1 VSTRAGRQDDK
12 MTRWQHDRMAK
23 AERPVTV
30 SSCHLVIL
38 SSCLLV
44 CFCGCQ
50 SAAKTEAS
58 ADSST
63 DSATRWISHIDH
75 WHWFDSP
82 PPPPP
87 PADSL
92 VLHGDRLEPEIQA
105 AKGKAAADLAG
116 AHVLYRDGK
125 FSEAEKFFHRVAENT
140 KNSPPIAEE
149 ARYYEAECLRR
160 QAHYPRA
167 ADTYA
172 RMLNDF
178 PSGAYREQA
187 VQHMFEIANY
197 WLDDT
202 RKEMGEYKE
211 EREGK
216 RWVVWPEFVHF
227 EKTKP
232 LLDEEGRAV
241 EKLEQVRYND
251 MTGPLADK
259 ALFLQASVKF
269 YRKEYKEA
277 QTLYS
282 QLVEMHKNS
291 PFVEQAI
298 ELAIISKQLSTG
310 GSDYDG
316 RQLAE
321 ARKMIDTALRNYP
334 EFANKKGDFLTR
346 QLFNI
351 TMQQAAKDYDI
362 AEFYRRTGHPCS
374 AYFCYEIVRRRYP
387 GTKYFDQAAQRMQEL
402 RAKIEKTSGAPAGAM
417 VPPDKHESGLLPA
430 APSPNLLP
438 GQLPPGIVNPR

>member
-1 VSTRAGRQDDK
+1 
-12 MTRWQHDRMAK
+12 
-23 AERPVTV
+23 
-30 SSCHLVIL
+30 
-38 SSCLLV
+38 
-44 CFCGCQ
+44 
-50 SAAKTEAS
+50 
-58 ADSST
+58 
-63 DSATRWISHIDH
+63 
-75 WHWFDSP
+75 
-82 PPPPP
+82 
-87 PADSL
+87 
-92 VLHGDRLEPEIQA
+92 VLHGDRLEPETQPT
-105 AKGKAAADLAG
+105 KGTAAADLAG
-116 AHVLYRDGK
+116 AHALYRDGK
-125 FSEAEKFFHRVAENT
+125 FTEAERIFHRVAENT
-140 KNSPPIAEE
+140 KNAPQIAEE
-149 ARYYEAECLRR
+149 GRYYEAECLRR
-160 QAHYPRA
+160 QAHYPKA

-172 RMLNDF
+172 RMLTDF

-202 RKEMGEYKE
+202 RKEMEEYKE
-211 EREGK
+211 QHEGK

-232 LLDEEGRAV
+232 LLDEEGRAL

-259 ALFLQASVKF
+259 ALFLAASVKF

-277 QTLYS
+277 QFLYS

-310 GSDYDG
+310 GPEYDG
-316 RQLAE
+316 RQVAE
-321 ARKMIDTALRNYP
+321 ARKLVDTALRNYP
-334 EFANKKGDFLTR
+334 EFAHSKSDFLSR
-346 QLFNI
+346 QLYSI

-387 GTKYFDQAAQRMQEL
+387 GTEYFDRATRRMAEL
-402 RAKIEKTSGAPAGAM
+402 RVKLEKTPPVVAGSPDPATTGGVAPE
-417 VPPDKHESGLLPA
+417 KQESSLLPA
-430 APSPNLLP
+430 PPSPNLIPGSSGPMAPP
-438 GQLPPGIVNPR
+438 GQLPPSIINPR